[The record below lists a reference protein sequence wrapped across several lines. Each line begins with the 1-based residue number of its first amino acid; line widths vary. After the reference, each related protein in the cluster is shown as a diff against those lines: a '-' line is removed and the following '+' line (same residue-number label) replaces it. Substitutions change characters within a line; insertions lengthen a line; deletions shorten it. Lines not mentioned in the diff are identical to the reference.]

1 MTNPTVGGEAGEGAQ
16 VGVRG
21 KEPDKTKR
29 SNTLTAKTSLTH
41 SISKTQLKEL
51 REAFRLF
58 DKDGDGTIT
67 KQELG
72 QFMRNLGQFATEE
85 ELRVMLDEIDIDDPR
100 GSQYDSRRGGNIRR
114 VTLNLLSCSPS
125 K

>member
-85 ELRVMLDEIDIDDPR
+85 ELRVMLDEIDID
-100 GSQYDSRRGGNIRR
+100 GELTS
-114 VTLNLLSCSPS
+114 
-125 K
+125 

>member
-1 MTNPTVGGEAGEGAQ
+1 MSAEF
-16 VGVRG
+16 
-21 KEPDKTKR
+21 
-29 SNTLTAKTSLTH
+29 
-41 SISKTQLKEL
+41 

-85 ELRVMLDEIDIDDPR
+85 ELRVMLDEIDIDGECWR
-100 GSQYDSRRGGNIRR
+100 VFLCWGGNKMEVLGRKEKAS
-114 VTLNLLSCSPS
+114 VG